1 MLFFGGE
8 SIVITL
14 YNLYGYNPLN
24 DKAVF
29 PPIEWPNNVNFSIF
43 FISTYLNKS
52 YANNLYD
59 IY

>member
-29 PPIEWPNNVNFSIF
+29 PPIE
-43 FISTYLNKS
+43 
-52 YANNLYD
+52 
-59 IY
+59 